1 MPNFRPRKRKALAEA
16 LTEDQIKLLVEG
28 PNPFTDYSTADAV
41 VIEAFGS
48 VEHFRVIFDAY
59 RDELSTLAAPDRPW
73 AWWALE
79 GPGMQAPSS
88 LQARR
93 NLIGSQV
100 SRATCEACRE
110 GDHRHCE
117 GFLSNGAA
125 CACDELNCGANADS
139 DKEKK

>member
-79 GPGMQAPSS
+79 GPGMQAPSFHTVHVG
-88 LQARR
+88 RR
-93 NLIGSQV
+93 IVKRGPSQLKEV
-100 SRATCEACRE
+100 PPEMVRST
-110 GDHRHCE
+110 
-117 GFLSNGAA
+117 LL
-125 CACDELNCGANADS
+125 ELT
-139 DKEKK
+139 K